1 MITYIKLGRLK
12 SLKTLKPIIENLMK
26 EKILKSS
33 VASTNTT
40 IYIIPT

>member
-1 MITYIKLGRLK
+1 MITYIKLGILK
-12 SLKTLKPIIENLMK
+12 SLKTLKLIIENLMK

-40 IYIIPT
+40 IYIIPI